1 MAAPG
6 RGRGPT
12 TPPYL
17 DLLRP
22 RPTGNVLVTLRR
34 GDVDAQ
40 LRLIEDCVRRVRKDS
55 SVVAHPMSS
64 VQVAETNLLQIEEPI
79 LLTGYG
85 IGLVPC
91 LLGTPA
97 VLAQTFAALDDVEE
111 ARPEFYMFSMGVPER
126 DTAERTW
133 GVAAVGAADSPFTGK
148 GIRIAVLDTG
158 IDSRHPD
165 FEGRTVVARSF
176 VPGLGAEDVRGH
188 GTHCAGTAAGRR
200 AEGNRPRYGVAPD
213 AEIYVGK
220 VLDDSGN
227 GAETDILAGMA
238 WAVEEGCQV
247 VSMSLGRAVQPGEG
261 PSLAYE
267 RLGRLALEQGSL
279 IVAAA
284 GNNSSRQFGYIA
296 PVTAPANAPSIVAV
310 AAIDPEGAVAD
321 FSSGGLNPEGGDV
334 DLAAPGVN
342 VFSSYPRPEMYRS
355 FSGTSMA
362 CPHVAGVAAL
372 WAESDPGLRGRRL
385 LEQLKAAALPLEAEA
400 RDVGAGLAQ
409 APSGAGASMVS

>member
-1 MAAPG
+1 MAV
-6 RGRGPT
+6 RGSGSGPT
-12 TPPYL
+12 VPPYL

-22 RPTGNVLVTLRR
+22 RPTGNVLLTLRR
-34 GDVDAQ
+34 GDPAAQ
-40 LRLIEDCVRRVRKDS
+40 LRLIEDCVRRVRKDA
-55 SVVAHPMSS
+55 SVVAHAMSPEELAG
-64 VQVAETNLLQIEEPI
+64 VNLLTIDEPI
-79 LLTGYG
+79 LLAGYG
-85 IGLVPC
+85 IGLAPC
-91 LLGTPA
+91 LAGNPA
-97 VLAQTFAALDDVEE
+97 GLAQVFAAMDDVEE
-111 ARPEFYMFSMGVPER
+111 ARPEFFMFSMGVPER
-126 DTAERTW
+126 DTGERTW
-133 GVAAVGAADSPFTGK
+133 GVAAVGAAESPFSGK
-148 GIRIAVLDTG
+148 GIRIAILDTG
-158 IDSRHPD
+158 IDAGHPD
-165 FEGRTVVARSF
+165 FEGRTVVAKSF

-238 WAVEEGCQV
+238 WAIEEKCQV

-279 IVAAA
+279 VVAAA

-296 PVTAPANAPSIVAV
+296 PVTAPANAPSIMAV
-310 AAIDPEGAVAD
+310 AAIDPEVAVAD
-321 FSSGGLNPEGGDV
+321 FSSGGLNPEGGAVDV
-334 DLAAPGVN
+334 AGPGVN
-342 VFSSYPRPEMYRS
+342 VFSCYPRPEMYRS

-385 LEQLKAAALPLEAEA
+385 LDQLKTSALPLEAEA

-409 APSGAGASMVS
+409 APSGTAAAMVS